1 MLIRKEFE
9 QIQKT
14 TGFNLELL
22 EKAYHLTRVLNEMQ
36 KQPILR
42 ENLTLKGGTAL
53 NFIYLNIPRLSI
65 DLDFDY
71 TGKITKE
78 EMVKQ
83 RLQIEKEIKEIFSKL
98 DYNIRDRGSSY
109 IISRQ
114 SLQYQTIRNTRDHI
128 KIEVNYLDRMPLGKI
143 EKKEFSSMFPDI
155 PPFSVASYSI
165 EELTSQKSTACLD
178 RSEIRDIYDLHMLS
192 KQKMSIEKIQTFATI
207 YFCMSANNSKPDI
220 SKIKDFDIKKIQQE
234 LHQFMRNSEKLD
246 PNIIKEDACMFLEEI
261 FAFNKLQQKFIDIF
275 FNEKKILAEL
285 IEINETK
292 LTRHPALLH
301 KIQKIK

>member
-14 TGFNLELL
+14 TGFSLELL
-22 EKAYHLTRVLNEMQ
+22 EKAYHITRVLNEMQ

-42 ENLTLKGGTAL
+42 ENLILKGGTAL

-78 EMVKQ
+78 EMVEQ

-143 EKKEFSSMFPDI
+143 EKKEF
-155 PPFSVASYSI
+155 
-165 EELTSQKSTACLD
+165 LTSSLKSAFSAAVMGGSVCFFMKHFDFQRLIFLEQLGVLLSSIVIGILIYLLMNLVFNHED
-178 RSEIRDIYDLHMLS
+178 LRSLRDIFS
-192 KQKMSIEKIQTFATI
+192 
-207 YFCMSANNSKPDI
+207 
-220 SKIKDFDIKKIQQE
+220 
-234 LHQFMRNSEKLD
+234 SERVL
-246 PNIIKEDACMFLEEI
+246 KE
-261 FAFNKLQQKFIDIF
+261 
-275 FNEKKILAEL
+275 
-285 IEINETK
+285 
-292 LTRHPALLH
+292 
-301 KIQKIK
+301 